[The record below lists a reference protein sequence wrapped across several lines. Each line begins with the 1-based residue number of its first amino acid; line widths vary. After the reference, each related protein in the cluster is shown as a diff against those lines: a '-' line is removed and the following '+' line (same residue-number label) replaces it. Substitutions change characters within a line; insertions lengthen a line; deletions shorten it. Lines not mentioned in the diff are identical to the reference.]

1 MALVECE
8 LTRVVMSET
17 RQKQVIVLKERGGE
31 RQVPIV
37 IGWTE
42 VFAIHRFVND
52 EAPPRPL
59 THELFGRVLDALGV
73 TVERVVVN
81 ALTEGTYF
89 GRLVLKR
96 DGQLYDVDS
105 RPSDAIALATQKKAP
120 IFVDETVLKEASGQ
134 Q

>member
-42 VFAIHRFVND
+42 VFAIHRFIND

-81 ALTEGTYF
+81 ALSEGTYF

-134 Q
+134 G